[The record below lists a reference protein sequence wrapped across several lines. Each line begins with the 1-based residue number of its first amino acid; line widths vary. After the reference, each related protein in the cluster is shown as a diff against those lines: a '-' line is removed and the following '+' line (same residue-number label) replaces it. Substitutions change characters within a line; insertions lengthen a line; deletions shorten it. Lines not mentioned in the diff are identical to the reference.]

1 MAVTPYTY
9 YKDLPAWAKG
19 VVVVGVLGVGYVVFR
34 NIIKRFEKIAKEKG
48 EKQTV
53 QEQEQ
58 EVKVLQQ
65 QGQKASFSKSQY
77 LAWANS
83 LVKAF
88 EGCDYSG
95 TGYFEIFGMKFS
107 SNSGMVLGKILA
119 QCKNDVDILEL
130 SIAFG
135 TRTYDQCGIGTGDF
149 TGNFASAVADELST
163 SEIGALNAWLTRKG
177 FKFRF

>member
-1 MAVTPYTY
+1 MAVTPYSY
-9 YKDLPAWAKG
+9 YKGLPAWAKG
-19 VVVVGVLGVGYVVFR
+19 IVVVGVLGLGYITF
-34 NIIKRFEKIAKEKG
+34 NKIIKRFEKIAKEKG
-48 EKQTV
+48 EKQTT

-58 EVKVLQQ
+58 EKRELIQ
-65 QGQKASFSKSQY
+65 QGQKPTYAKSQY

-95 TGYFEIFGMKFS
+95 TGYYEIFGMKFS
-107 SNSGMVLGKILA
+107 SNSGMVLGNILA

-135 TRTYDQCGIGTGDF
+135 TRTYDQCGWGTGDF
-149 TGNFASAVADELST
+149 TGNFVSAVSDELST
-163 SEIGALNAWLTRKG
+163 SEIKALNAWLTKKG